1 MNFDPMTGEPI
12 KRNFDP
18 MTGEPIN
25 NQPEQMAEPVVE
37 APVAEPVAEAPV
49 EPVAEAPVESA
60 AESAT
65 GTTEAP
71 TEVLTNNTAEWQQQM
86 SFDPTTG
93 QPVGMQPKKKKKTF
107 AIIGAIVAA
116 VLVIAVVAVVIINS
130 GVFLS
135 KADKVAKAVEN
146 TFAEKGALAEDLAIS
161 DIMESKKYTMS
172 IGAEVEGVDINV
184 DYRVN
189 KSELQI
195 AGEVGASG
203 IFGIDFIAGIADDE
217 LKVQIPY
224 VSDKVFTYN
233 YVEEKNGYLPE
244 MMGEEQIEA
253 FDKMLQTMFNT
264 EDKNGL
270 NEKAYDALL
279 EEYEKLEFEDAS
291 KETFEVDGK
300 DRECKGYTTVITKEN
315 AENVIDAWE
324 DIYADSYEEMEE
336 LMAVLDPYGSYNYS
350 DTFEELRYMFE
361 EMPDME
367 VTFYIYK
374 NQLAC
379 IALEAEG
386 EEIQIQFKGGD
397 RRTQNICLVDV
408 DGSVEMEIVGS
419 TDGSVETT
427 EIYADEE
434 CLFSIVYDSKSGE
447 FEIYGGEDEFYMAGV
462 IEADKKGFDIEIEEV
477 RDMEET
483 LDLSMTVSVR
493 SGAEMEEISGDEFDF
508 GNASEDEWM
517 DLSEELNETLGTLY

>member
-1 MNFDPMTGEPI
+1 MRRGERRMNFDPMTGEPI

-189 KSELQI
+189 
-195 AGEVGASG
+195 
-203 IFGIDFIAGIADDE
+203 
-217 LKVQIPY
+217 
-224 VSDKVFTYN
+224 
-233 YVEEKNGYLPE
+233 
-244 MMGEEQIEA
+244 
-253 FDKMLQTMFNT
+253 
-264 EDKNGL
+264 
-270 NEKAYDALL
+270 
-279 EEYEKLEFEDAS
+279 
-291 KETFEVDGK
+291 
-300 DRECKGYTTVITKEN
+300 
-315 AENVIDAWE
+315 
-324 DIYADSYEEMEE
+324 
-336 LMAVLDPYGSYNYS
+336 
-350 DTFEELRYMFE
+350 
-361 EMPDME
+361 
-367 VTFYIYK
+367 
-374 NQLAC
+374 
-379 IALEAEG
+379 
-386 EEIQIQFKGGD
+386 
-397 RRTQNICLVDV
+397 
-408 DGSVEMEIVGS
+408 
-419 TDGSVETT
+419 
-427 EIYADEE
+427 
-434 CLFSIVYDSKSGE
+434 
-447 FEIYGGEDEFYMAGV
+447 
-462 IEADKKGFDIEIEEV
+462 
-477 RDMEET
+477 
-483 LDLSMTVSVR
+483 
-493 SGAEMEEISGDEFDF
+493 
-508 GNASEDEWM
+508 
-517 DLSEELNETLGTLY
+517 